1 MFKNPTTPLFFLLFI
16 AFNYSYAQHEV
27 SGKLMA
33 SGAPVAYAN
42 VVLLSAQDSVTFYKG
57 AVSDEKGNFI
67 INNVASNDYL
77 MKVTFVGYEEFQ
89 KKISV
94 EGNTRLNTIRLQ
106 ESSSD
111 LDEVT
116 ITTRTPNIVK
126 QVDRLVFDVE
136 NSTLSTG
143 STWDILRST
152 PGVIQ
157 VQGDLLV
164 KNESVAVYI
173 NDRKVQLTSDELQTL
188 LESYSAANIK
198 SIEVITNPPAK
209 YEAEGG
215 AILNINTSKALTPG
229 YKGSVEGNYT
239 QAIYPKYQFGT
250 SHYYK
255 TEKLNLFANYSFSP
269 RKEIKQDD
277 SYINFRNNN
286 GDIFSR
292 WNTDF
297 DRVTRSQAHNANAI
311 LDYSLDDKNTLSFTT
326 NVLISPNIDWENDV
340 YSEFRDAQRSLDSTL
355 VTNSNVETDLK
366 NIAFDLQYTHDFKSG
381 AQFSAKGHFTAY
393 DQDRVQSVNSD
404 YFDTAGNFIQNIN
417 FDTDAAQEI
426 EIFTAQAD
434 FSSAL
439 GEASFESGLKLSSI
453 NSESA
458 IDYFNAATLQPLYD
472 NLSDEFIYDE
482 KVYAVYASI
491 QRDWESWS
499 FKGGLRGEYTDL
511 EGNSLSMNQVNT
523 QEYFEL
529 FPTAYLQ
536 YQVSQNHSFTLDYSR
551 RISRP
556 DYNSLNPFRYF
567 LNENDYNAGNPN
579 LRASISNNFN
589 LNYSLKNQYFFDLY
603 YRDYGRSPEVL
614 SFQDNVSQ
622 NLRRVSVNLLGSV
635 SYGIDILHGRSIT
648 NFWYAQA
655 YSSVFHD
662 ENTFVAIESDNQEV
676 TNEVDGFYGQLYNS
690 FTLSKDGTFSG
701 TLTGVYISD
710 FISGS
715 YELEPMAMLSVG
727 LRKSLWNNRA
737 VLTLNIEDILNKTN
751 TRLTSRYLNQDNSY
765 LAQEETQYVRIGFK
779 YNFGNFRLSDNE
791 RSIEAAERDRL

>member
-16 AFNYSYAQHEV
+16 IFNYSYAQNEV

-33 SGAPVAYAN
+33 TGAPVAYAN
-42 VVLLSAQDSVTFYKG
+42 VVLLSAQDSVSFYKG

-77 MKVTFVGYEEFQ
+77 MKVTFIGYEEYQ
-89 KKISV
+89 KRISV
-94 EGNTRLNTIRLQ
+94 EGNTRLNTIPLE

-111 LDEVT
+111 LDEIT
-116 ITTRTPNIVK
+116 ITTRKPNIVK

-173 NDRKVQLTSDELQTL
+173 NDREVQLTSDELQTL

-277 SYINFRNNN
+277 SYINFRNN

-311 LDYSLDDKNTLSFTT
+311 LDYYLDDKNTLSFTT

-366 NIAFDLQYTHDFKSG
+366 NIAFDLQYTHDFESG

-393 DQDRVQSVNSD
+393 DQDRAQSVNSD
-404 YFDTAGNFIQNIN
+404 YFDAAGNFIQNIN

-491 QRDWESWS
+491 QRDWENWS

-567 LNENDYNAGNPN
+567 LNENDFNAGNPN

-614 SFQDNVSQ
+614 SFQDNASQ

-655 YSSVFHD
+655 YTSVFHD

-676 TNEVDGFYGQLYNS
+676 TNEVDGFFGQLYNS

-710 FISGS
+710 FLSGS
-715 YELEPMAMLSVG
+715 YQLEPMAMLSVG

>member
-1 MFKNPTTPLFFLLFI
+1 MATGSP
-16 AFNYSYAQHEV
+16 V
-27 SGKLMA
+27 S
-33 SGAPVAYAN
+33 YAN
-42 VVLLSAQDSVTFYKG
+42 VILLSAQDSVTFYKG

-67 INNVASNDYL
+67 ISNVEADDYL
-77 MKVTFVGYEEFQ
+77 IKVSFIGYEEYE
-89 KKISV
+89 KRINV
-94 EGNTRLNTIRLQ
+94 DGNTNLNTLQ
-106 ESSSD
+106 MYESSSD

-116 ITTRTPNIVK
+116 ITTRKPTIVK

-136 NSTLSTG
+136 NTTLSTG
-143 STWDILRST
+143 NTWDILRST

-164 KNESVAVYI
+164 KNEAVTVYI
-173 NDRKVQLTSDELQTL
+173 NDRKVQLSSGELQTL
-188 LESYSAANIK
+188 LESYSAANIE

-215 AILNINTSKALTPG
+215 AILNINTTKTLTPG
-229 YKGSVEGNYT
+229 YKGSLEGNYT

-250 SHYYK
+250 SHYFK
-255 TEKLNLFANYSFSP
+255 TEKLNVFANYSFSP
-269 RKEIKQDD
+269 LKEIKQDD
-277 SYINFRNNN
+277 SHINFRNNN

-311 LDYSLDDKNTLSFTT
+311 LDYYLDDKNTLSFTT
-326 NVLISPNIDWENDV
+326 NLLVSPNIDWDNDV
-340 YSEFRDAQRSLDSTL
+340 YSEFRDAQRVLDSTL
-355 VTNSNVETDLK
+355 VTDSNVETDQQNL
-366 NIAFDLQYTHDFKSG
+366 AFDLQYTHDFESG

-393 DQDRVQSVNSD
+393 DQDRMQTVNSD
-404 YFDTAGNFIQNIN
+404 YFDEDGDFIQNII
-417 FDTDAAQEI
+417 FDTDANQEI
-426 EIFTAQAD
+426 KIYTAQAD
-434 FSSAL
+434 YSSSF
-439 GEASFESGLKLSSI
+439 GKASFESGLKLSSI

-472 NLSDEFIYDE
+472 KFSDEFLYDE
-482 KVYAVYASI
+482 KVYAAYASI
-491 QRDWESWS
+491 QRDWEKWS

-511 EGNSLSMNQVNT
+511 EGNSLSMNEVNS

-536 YQVSQNHSFTLDYSR
+536 YQVSENHSFSVDYSR
-551 RISRP
+551 RIRRP
-556 DYNSLNPFRYF
+556 NYNSLNPFRYF

-579 LRASISNNFN
+579 LRASISNNFT
-589 LNYSLKNQYFFDLY
+589 LNYTLKNQYFFDLY
-603 YRDYGRSPEVL
+603 YRDYGNSPEIL
-614 SFQDNVSQ
+614 SFQNNASQ

-648 NFWYAQA
+648 GFWYAQA
-655 YSSVFHD
+655 YTSIFHD
-662 ENTFVAIESDNQEV
+662 ENTFVAIESGNQEV
-676 TNEVDGFYGQLYNS
+676 TNNVDGFYGQLYNS

-715 YELEPMAMLSVG
+715 YQLEPMAMLSVG

-737 VLTLNIEDILNKTN
+737 VLTLNIEDILNRTN

-791 RSIEAAERDRL
+791 RSIDAVERERL

>member
-1 MFKNPTTPLFFLLFI
+1 MFKNPITPLFLLVVLVC
-16 AFNYSYAQHEV
+16 NQSYSQNEV
-27 SGKLMA
+27 KGKIV
-33 SGAPVAYAN
+33 STGAPVAYAN
-42 VVLLSAQDSVTFYKG
+42 VVLLNAQDSVTFYKG
-57 AVSDEKGNFI
+57 AISDEEGNFI
-67 INNVASNDYL
+67 LQDIASDDYL
-77 MKVTFVGYEEFQ
+77 LQVSFVGYQEYQ
-89 KKISV
+89 KKINV
-94 EGNTRLNTIRLQ
+94 DGNASLNTIQLQ
-106 ESSSD
+106 EASSD

-116 ITTRTPNIVK
+116 ITTRKPKIIK
-126 QVDRLVFDVE
+126 EVDRLVFDVE

-164 KNESVAVYI
+164 KNEGVAVYI
-173 NDRKVQLTSDELQTL
+173 NDRQVQLTSDELRTL

-198 SIEVITNPPAK
+198 SIEVITNPPAR

-215 AILNINTSKALTPG
+215 AVLNINTSKALTPG

-250 SHYYK
+250 SHYFK
-255 TEKLNLFANYSFSP
+255 TDKLNVFANYSFSP

-277 SYINFRNNN
+277 SHINFRNDN

-297 DRVTRSQAHNANAI
+297 DRVTRSRAHNANAI
-311 LDYSLDDKNTLSFTT
+311 LDYYLDDKNTLSFTT
-326 NVLISPNIDWENDV
+326 NIMISPNIDWDNNV
-340 YSEFRDAQRSLDSTL
+340 YSEFRDAQRILDSTL
-355 VTNSNVETDLK
+355 VTDSNVETDQK
-366 NIAFDLQYTHDFKSG
+366 NIAFDLQYTHDFDSG
-381 AQFSAKGHFTAY
+381 AQFSAKGHFTTY
-393 DQDRVQSVNSD
+393 DQDRLQMVNSD
-404 YFDTAGNFIQNIN
+404 YFDAAGNFIQNIN
-417 FDTDAAQEI
+417 FNTDANQEI
-426 EIFTAQAD
+426 EIYTAQAD
-434 FSSAL
+434 FTSAL

-458 IDYFNAATLQPLYD
+458 IDYFDTATLRIMYD
-472 NLSDEFIYDE
+472 NLSDEFLYDE
-482 KVYAVYASI
+482 KVYAAYASI
-491 QRDWESWS
+491 ARDWENWS

-511 EGNSLSMNQVNT
+511 EGNSLSMNEVNS
-523 QEYFEL
+523 QEYVEL

-536 YQVSQNHSFTLDYSR
+536 YQVSANHSFTFDYSR

-567 LNENDYNAGNPN
+567 LNENDFNAGNPN

-614 SFQDNVSQ
+614 SFQDNISQ

-635 SYGIDILHGRSIT
+635 SYGIDFLHGRSIT
-648 NFWYAQA
+648 SFWYAQA
-655 YSSVFHD
+655 YTSVFHD
-662 ENTFVAIESDNQEV
+662 ENTFVALESDNQEV

-715 YELEPMAMLSVG
+715 YQLEPMAILSVG

-737 VLTLNIEDILNKTN
+737 VLTVNIEDILNRTN

-765 LAQEETQYVRIGFK
+765 LAQEETQYVRVGFK

-791 RSIEAAERDRL
+791 RQIEAAERDRL

>member
-27 SGKLMA
+27 SGKFMA

-116 ITTRTPNIVK
+116 ITTRKPNIVK

-366 NIAFDLQYTHDFKSG
+366 NIAFDLQYTHDFESG

-404 YFDTAGNFIQNIN
+404 YFDAAGNFIQNIN

-491 QRDWESWS
+491 QRDWENWS

-614 SFQDNVSQ
+614 SFQDNASQ

-655 YSSVFHD
+655 YTSVFHD

-676 TNEVDGFYGQLYNS
+676 TNEVDGFFGQLYNS

-715 YELEPMAMLSVG
+715 YQLEPMAMLSVG